1 MSLPGFIKDNIPL
14 NRQEESTLLHL
25 CCMFERIDCSTILEV
40 IRKRKCDMDS
50 CIDDLLIINPEPTP
64 LKTDVESV
72 TVDQSPI
79 LDKENDLQDSLQW
92 NGVEWCGMVWN
103 GVEWVQEPILEATK
117 IDVTPPEDNLKL
129 VELESNPSA
138 TILPTKPRSAELD
151 NISFVPTQLEDK
163 PSSAPPSP
171 RADQDRKFATKTK
184 LEEKRRISKLKQ
196 VRKPKKKS
204 KARDLEDVLPILPVD
219 FHSVGVDK
227 ETQLL
232 QKISDL
238 QSITERVEDEKK
250 NAMKWCVDQMQQMR
264 EEIKTKD
271 EKSQQAELAVQQREE
286 EIQRLKGV
294 IEQQQTQ
301 QTKLQQL
308 LTTSKEVIVE
318 GVQTLGRNVAKVTE
332 KGWNKVQVEFRKED
346 KEWVVLEKMK
356 EFALNLKQEIN
367 TLLTRDRVAQRECQ
381 AEEQQIKEQEQI
393 TLAAYKQEEEC
404 KSKEEEEVEK
414 AKQASL
420 KSYAQEYSIKQD

>member
-1 MSLPGFIKDNIPL
+1 
-14 NRQEESTLLHL
+14 
-25 CCMFERIDCSTILEV
+25 
-40 IRKRKCDMDS
+40 
-50 CIDDLLIINPEPTP
+50 LIINPEPTKP
-64 LKTDVESV
+64 VESV
-72 TVDQSPI
+72 NVDQNTPI

-103 GVEWVQEPILEATK
+103 GEEWVQEPILQATK
-117 IDVTPPEDNLKL
+117 VDITPPEDNLKL
-129 VELESNPSA
+129 VEPESNPSA
-138 TILPTKPRSAELD
+138 TSLPTKPQSAELLLD
-151 NISFVPTQLEDK
+151 NISFVPMKLEDK

-171 RADQDRKFATKTK
+171 RADQDRKLATKNK
-184 LEEKRRISKLKQ
+184 LEEKRRINKLKQ
-196 VRKPKKKS
+196 VRKLKKKS
-204 KARDLEDVLPILPVD
+204 KARDLEDVLPILPIID
-219 FHSVGVDK
+219 HHSVGIDK

-232 QKISDL
+232 QKISEL
-238 QSITERVEDEKK
+238 QSITERIEDEKK

-271 EKSQQAELAVQQREE
+271 EKIQQAEVEVQQRDE

-332 KGWNKVQVEFRKED
+332 KGWSKVQVEFRKED

-393 TLAAYKQEEEC
+393 TLDSYKQEEER

-420 KSYAQEYSIKQD
+420 QTYAQEYSIKQD